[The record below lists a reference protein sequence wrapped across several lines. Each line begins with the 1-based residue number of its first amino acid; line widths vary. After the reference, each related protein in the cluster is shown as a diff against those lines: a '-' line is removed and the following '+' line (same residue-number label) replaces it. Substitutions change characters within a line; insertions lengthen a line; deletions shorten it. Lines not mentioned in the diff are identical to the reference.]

1 MMIPFTVDRRDDTG
15 VTNVT
20 MGIWLFLASEVM
32 LFGALFSSYALVR
45 TAASS
50 WPAGRDVLNLTLGLT
65 NTLVLFV
72 VSGAVWRARGLAG
85 ARWSRM
91 LALSSLAAIAFLVI
105 KSLEYAGEIRVG
117 LLPST
122 SQPLAMYYLLTGL
135 HALHVVAGLIA
146 NVWAMAGLRAVG
158 GVPLALSLGRI
169 RALSLYW
176 IFVDLVW
183 LVILVLVYLS

>member
-1 MMIPFTVDRRDDTG
+1 MIPYTTSPRMDTG

-32 LFGALFSSYALVR
+32 LFGALFSSYALIR
-45 TAASS
+45 TAAPA
-50 WPAGRDVLNLTLGLT
+50 WPSGREVLNLPLGLV

-72 VSGAVWRARGLAG
+72 VSGAVFRARGLAG
-85 ARWSRM
+85 AAWARM
-91 LALSSLAAIAFLVI
+91 LALSSLAALAFLAI
-105 KSLEYAGEIRVG
+105 KSVEYAGEIRAG

-122 SQPLAMYYLLTGL
+122 SQALAMYYLLTGV
-135 HALHVVAGLIA
+135 HALHVAAGLVA
-146 NVWAMAGLRAVG
+146 NLWALAGLRDKSS
-158 GVPLALSLGRI
+158 VPLALSLGRI

-183 LVILVLVYLS
+183 LVILVLLYLS